1 MKKPLVLAVAGLITL
16 TVFAAGTAAK
26 WNYDSG
32 HQKVA
37 FSVSHMTISDCEG
50 YFKDVQASITAPG
63 NDFTNAVA
71 EMTIKANS
79 VNTDNEKRDEHLR
92 SADFFDVEKYP
103 NITFKSTSFTK
114 GKVAGQWVIVG
125 NLTMHGVTKP
135 VSLAAVAKTGTN
147 PFSKKETAGFKV
159 LGKIN
164 RKDFN
169 LGSTTPD
176 AIVGS
181 SVNLAINAE
190 FIKE

>member
-1 MKKPLVLAVAGLITL
+1 MKKTIVLAVAALISL
-16 TVFAAGTAAK
+16 TVFAAVTQTK
-26 WNYDSG
+26 WNFDNG

-50 YFKDVQASITAPG
+50 YFKDVQATITSSGP
-63 NDFTNAVA
+63 DFKNAVA

-92 SADFFDVEKYP
+92 SADFFDVSKYP
-103 NITFKSTSFTK
+103 TITFKSTSFTK
-114 GKVAGQWVIVG
+114 GTGAGQWVIKG
-125 NLTMHGVTKP
+125 NFTMHGVTKP

-159 LGKIN
+159 IGTLN
-164 RKDFN
+164 RKDFG
-169 LGSTTPD
+169 LGESTPD
-176 AIVGS
+176 AIVGNTVTLS
-181 SVNLAINAE
+181 INAE